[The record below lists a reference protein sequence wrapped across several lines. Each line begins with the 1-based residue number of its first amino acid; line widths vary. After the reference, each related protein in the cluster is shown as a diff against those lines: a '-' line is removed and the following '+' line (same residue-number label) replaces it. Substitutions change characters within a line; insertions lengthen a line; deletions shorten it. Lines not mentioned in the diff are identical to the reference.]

1 MINRLAILSA
11 ILLASVA
18 CTTPLFASG
27 QKAPSSTTTPQAQPP
42 KITQKVTFQGS
53 CKGNIADSDGIPVIT
68 ALTPPRD
75 ILALAQRL
83 RAENPNQTLD
93 NGTGLI
99 WKTQPLSCDSVL
111 VVESNDYKGHTF
123 ISFLNDPKNSF
134 IGIEGPVMQN
144 GDGSFTV
151 LIAKSLILPDGTTHS
166 LLDPTLQTTECQ
178 IYSSHAH
185 YLVKQIHSRD
195 FMAQEQ
201 QQNEQARRLLA
212 KAQAR
217 WASHIIK
224 ITCSVR
230 MKTPDGHLTN
240 VNVEFDVTPR
250 PPWDYT
256 EPEPMP

>member
-1 MINRLAILSA
+1 MIYRVAVLST
-11 ILLASVA
+11 ILLAGAA
-18 CTTPLFASG
+18 CTIPLCAAG
-27 QKAPSSTTTPQAQPP
+27 QKAQPP

-53 CKGNIADSDGIPVIT
+53 CKGSIADSDGIPVIT

-99 WKTQPLSCDSVL
+99 WKTQPFSCDSVL
-111 VVESNDYKGHTF
+111 VTESNDYKGHTF
-123 ISFLNDPKNSF
+123 IAFLDDPKNSF
-134 IGIEGPVMQN
+134 MGIEGQVMQN

-151 LIAKSLILPDGTTHS
+151 MIAKSLLLPDGTTHS
-166 LLDPTLQTTECQ
+166 LLDPTLQTAECQ

-240 VNVEFDVTPR
+240 INAEFDVTPS

-256 EPEPMP
+256 EPEP